1 MIMVN
6 PERDHLLITRTILK
20 RLRRL
25 ANANPDCFSKFKT
38 VIFRSF
44 SLADFERW
52 NSLYE
57 SIWPTEGPRI
67 LWQPILLLTDMEE
80 LHLEAA
86 GSPLLSPE
94 EFEGQ
99 LRQARRFYETANEW
113 NPGVRIPRII
123 GAGLL
128 DKSVFERDGVSQL
141 GKNEA
146 LDKYYQYALSISGLA
161 S

>member
-1 MIMVN
+1 
-6 PERDHLLITRTILK
+6 
-20 RLRRL
+20 
-25 ANANPDCFSKFKT
+25 
-38 VIFRSF
+38 
-44 SLADFERW
+44 
-52 NSLYE
+52 
-57 SIWPTEGPRI
+57 
-67 LWQPILLLTDMEE
+67 MEE